1 MQGACGEDQANLGG
15 SMEFIISSSLDNP
28 SVNIFP
34 PLLLGSIPTKS
45 GASYFTKESGG
56 ETPRSDILFQ
66 TNDKLPNDSIEYPT
80 C

>member
-1 MQGACGEDQANLGG
+1 MQSGCNLDQANLGG

-28 SVNIFP
+28 SVNVFP

-56 ETPRSDILFQ
+56 ETPRSDILFKTIYNLQ
-66 TNDKLPNDSIEYPT
+66 NNSMKCAN